1 MKMINKEKVY
11 KKPLG
16 QLKIEKFCSDNN
28 NLIQNYISYLYKNTD
43 YKIKL
48 MTNKEASLNRN
59 EHCGAHICVETPTSN
74 DYYYITTSRKDYYC
88 QNYLTINVNLLDLIK
103 QATFNY
109 KILLFNGG
117 KIYRFNKWALDN
129 IEKNESGFVN
139 VPLDEAEDIFS
150 YTKDDFSTP
159 KNKVNIKWEML
170 GYVRYSKKFDMH
182 KTKCC
187 LIYDHAARI
196 LEDGRETEAI
206 HISKV
211 FSTVKDLY
219 NFLNKCKVLSKPV
232 SERAFYKYLKRGY
245 VETNIN
251 GVKERIYLAT
261 EKAARQPQFTG
272 CYPEAVA
279 HRALSI
285 LVDKQLTT
293 NIDSAQQVVQQVEDN
308 NKKVGGQNRLNKQLD
323 NIAEKLVENDITKYT
338 PAEIQ
343 KTVIS
348 FGSNKNM
355 LAAYTESLT
364 EKGLQKEAAY
374 AAKIFDALNN
384 IDFN

>member
-1 MKMINKEKVY
+1 MKMINKEKVC

-48 MTNKEASLNRN
+48 MTNKDATINRN
-59 EHCGAHICVETPTSN
+59 THCGAHICVETPTSN

-109 KILLFNGG
+109 KILLFNYD
-117 KIYRFNKWALDN
+117 KIYRFDKWALDN
-129 IEKNESGFVN
+129 IEKNENGFVN
-139 VPLDEAEDIFS
+139 VPLDEAEDVYKFS
-150 YTKDDFSTP
+150 RDDFSTP
-159 KNKVNIKWEML
+159 KKYINIKWERL
-170 GYVRYSKKFDMH
+170 GYVRYSEKFDMH
-182 KTKCC
+182 KKAITICTDYIGWKRREYDSIVKAYAALTGTKVKNNKVIGKPVPNAAYKKSYVTFRREIKTGSLT
-187 LIYDHAARI
+187 LINESGETFKAAVFFPVTTPVV
-196 LEDGRETEAI
+196 TEAPAE
-206 HISKV
+206 V
-211 FSTVKDLY
+211 T
-219 NFLNKCKVLSKPV
+219 
-232 SERAFYKYLKRGY
+232 
-245 VETNIN
+245 T
-251 GVKERIYLAT
+251 
-261 EKAARQPQFTG
+261 
-272 CYPEAVA
+272 
-279 HRALSI
+279 SI
-285 LVDKQLTT
+285 LVVNKTTT
-293 NIDSAQQVVQQVEDN
+293 NIDVVINDYENCNTRKDGV
-308 NKKVGGQNRLNKQLD
+308 KRLDKQLD

-348 FGSNKNM
+348 FGSNMNM
-355 LAAYTESLT
+355 LAAYIESLT

>member
-1 MKMINKEKVY
+1 MLNEKVY

-28 NLIQNYISYLYKNTD
+28 NLIQNYISHLYENVN

-48 MTNKEASLNRN
+48 MTNKDATLDRN
-59 EHCGAHICVETPTSN
+59 THCGAQICVETAASN
-74 DYYYITTSRKDYYC
+74 DYYYITTSRKDYLC
-88 QNYLTINVNLLDLIK
+88 QSYLTINVNLLDLIK
-103 QATFNY
+103 KATFNY
-109 KILLFNGG
+109 KVLLFNGG
-117 KIYRFNKWALDN
+117 KIYKFDKWVFDG

-139 VPLDEAEDIFS
+139 VHLDEAEDVFY
-150 YTKDDFSTP
+150 YTKDDFSKP
-159 KNKVNIKWEML
+159 EKYIKIKWERL
-170 GYVRYSKKFDMH
+170 GYVRYNNKFDMH

-196 LEDGRETEAI
+196 LEDGRETNAI

-211 FSTVKDLY
+211 FSSEKDLY
-219 NFLNKCKVLSKPV
+219 DFLNKCEVLSKPV
-232 SERAFYKYLKRGY
+232 SKRAFYKYLKRGF

-251 GVKERIYLAT
+251 GVKEKIYIAT
-261 EKAARQPQFTG
+261 EKAARQPQFME

-285 LVDKQLTT
+285 LVDSLLTT
-293 NIDSAQQVVQQVEDN
+293 NIDGAQQVVQQTKENTRKD
-308 NKKVGGQNRLNKQLD
+308 GGQNRLDKQLD
-323 NIAEKLVENDITKYT
+323 NIAEKLVEKDTTKYT

-355 LAAYTESLT
+355 LSAYIDGLT
-364 EKGLQKEAAY
+364 EKGLHKEAAY

>member
-48 MTNKEASLNRN
+48 MTNKDAAINRN
-59 EHCGAHICVETPTSN
+59 THCGAHICVETATSN

-117 KIYRFNKWALDN
+117 KIYRFNKWSLDN

-182 KTKCC
+182 KKRIVICTEYIGWKRREYDSLVKAYAALTGTKVKNNKVIGKPTSNAAYKKSYVTFRREIKTGSLT
-187 LIYDHAARI
+187 LINESGETFKAAVLFPI
-196 LEDGRETEAI
+196 TTPVVTEAPAE
-206 HISKV
+206 V
-211 FSTVKDLY
+211 T
-219 NFLNKCKVLSKPV
+219 
-232 SERAFYKYLKRGY
+232 
-245 VETNIN
+245 T
-251 GVKERIYLAT
+251 
-261 EKAARQPQFTG
+261 
-272 CYPEAVA
+272 
-279 HRALSI
+279 SI

-293 NIDSAQQVVQQVEDN
+293 NIDVVIYDHENCN
-308 NKKVGGQNRLNKQLD
+308 NKKVVGQNRFNKQLD